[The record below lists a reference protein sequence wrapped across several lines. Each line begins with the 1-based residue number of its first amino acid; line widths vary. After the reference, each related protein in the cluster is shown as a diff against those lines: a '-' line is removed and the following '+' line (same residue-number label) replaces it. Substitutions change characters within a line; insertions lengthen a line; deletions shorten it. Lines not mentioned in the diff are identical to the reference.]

1 MLPFIGR
8 KDIIMKDIVDGYTRV
23 IQQIESKYTLDC
35 STYLVHIMY
44 KYSHENKF
52 RNEYEIF
59 DYTPDGVIWLNDW
72 WEGEQ
77 DIIVKGYINLD
88 EIPPTLL
95 HEIT

>member
-1 MLPFIGR
+1 MR
-8 KDIIMKDIVDGYTRV
+8 DIIDGYTRV
-23 IQQIESKYTLDC
+23 IQQIESKHTLDT

-44 KYSHENKF
+44 KYSHERVF

-59 DYTPDGVIWLNDW
+59 EYTPDGVIWLNDW

-77 DIIVKGYINLD
+77 DIIVKGYINLE

>member
-1 MLPFIGR
+1 M
-8 KDIIMKDIVDGYTRV
+8 DNVTDGYTRV
-23 IQQIESKYTLDC
+23 IQQIESKYNLDC
-35 STYLVHIMY
+35 GTYLVHIMY
-44 KYSHENKF
+44 KYSHEHEF

-59 DYTPDGVIWLNDW
+59 DYSLDNVLWFNDW

-77 DIIVKGYINLD
+77 DIIVKGYINLE

>member
-1 MLPFIGR
+1 
-8 KDIIMKDIVDGYTRV
+8 MKDVDGYTRA
-23 IQQIESKYTLDC
+23 IQQIESKYTLDY

-44 KYSHENKF
+44 KYSHENTF
-52 RNEYEIF
+52 RNVYEVF
-59 DYTPDGVIWLNDW
+59 DNTSTGVIWLDDW

-77 DIIVKGYINLD
+77 DIIVKGYIDLE